1 MKWHFIKNDLENLKC
16 SVREFYGALPLAEL
30 LTNTMLIGEVEHF
43 ESRIQGLMNEIYQC
57 R

>member
-16 SVREFYGALPLAEL
+16 SVREFYGALPLVEL
-30 LTNTMLIGEVEHF
+30 LTNTVLIGEVERF
-43 ESRIQGLMNEIYQC
+43 ESRIQGLMNEIYQY